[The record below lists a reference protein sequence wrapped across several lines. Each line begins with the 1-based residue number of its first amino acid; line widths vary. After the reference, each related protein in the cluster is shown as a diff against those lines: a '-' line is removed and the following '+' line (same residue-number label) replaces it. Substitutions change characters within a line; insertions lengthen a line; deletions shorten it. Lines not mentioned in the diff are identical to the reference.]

1 MGMIPG
7 LEPSKPLSLCESSPG
22 NPVKD
27 IYEGVVASDWLLSP
41 GQGKWSLDLGSSCFK
56 KIKNIVKKKEG

>member
-1 MGMIPG
+1 MIPG

-27 IYEGVVASDWLLSP
+27 IYEGVVAFKPLLLEDVCDTP
-41 GQGKWSLDLGSSCFK
+41 PHGEISCC
-56 KIKNIVKKKEG
+56 